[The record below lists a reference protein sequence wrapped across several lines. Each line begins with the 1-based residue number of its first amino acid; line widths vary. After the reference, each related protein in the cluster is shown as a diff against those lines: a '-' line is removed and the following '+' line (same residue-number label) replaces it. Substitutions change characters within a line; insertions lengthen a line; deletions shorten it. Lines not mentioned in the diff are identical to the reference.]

1 MIDLD
6 KMNLT
11 MIPHQHTLVNQSLE
25 LNKIINANKAL
36 KRTILIGI
44 GVGIFLLIIN
54 KISNDKREKN

>member
-11 MIPHQHTLVNQSLE
+11 MIPFQHTMVEQSMV
-25 LNKIINANKAL
+25 INANKAL

-54 KISNDKREKN
+54 IKRNDERRKN

>member
-11 MIPHQHTLVNQSLE
+11 MIPLQHTMVEQSLVISE
-25 LNKIINANKAL
+25 NKAL

-44 GVGIFLLIIN
+44 GVGIFIIIIN

>member
-11 MIPHQHTLVNQSLE
+11 MIPLQHTMVEQSLV
-25 LNKIINANKAL
+25 INENKAL

-44 GVGIFLLIIN
+44 GVGIFIIIIN